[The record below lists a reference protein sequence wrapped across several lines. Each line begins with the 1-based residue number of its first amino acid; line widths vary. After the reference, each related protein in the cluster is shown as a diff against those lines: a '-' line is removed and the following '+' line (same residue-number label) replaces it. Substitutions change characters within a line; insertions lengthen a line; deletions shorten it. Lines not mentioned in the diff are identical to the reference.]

1 MSGLLSLR
9 GAVAG
14 YGASTVLHG
23 ISLEVEAG
31 SVTAV
36 IGSNG
41 AGKTTLMRV
50 LAGLLPL
57 RQGELLL
64 DGAALGR
71 DPTHRRVARGLV
83 LVPEGRRVFPDI
95 SVEETLWLGAY
106 LCRSRSDRDARVE
119 EMYALFPRLA
129 ERRRQRGGSL
139 SGGEQQMLALA
150 RGLMAR
156 PRLLL
161 LDEPSLGLAP
171 KMADLVF
178 ETVVAIRARGVT
190 VLIVEQDVETTL
202 GIADR
207 GYVLESGTNATE
219 GAAAE
224 LLAMPD
230 IRQRILGL

>member
-1 MSGLLSLR
+1 MTALLNLT
-9 GAVAG
+9 GIVAG
-14 YGASTVLHG
+14 YGPSTVLQG
-23 ISLEVEAG
+23 IDLAVREG
-31 SVTAV
+31 TITAV

-50 LAGLLPL
+50 LAGLIPA
-57 RQGELLL
+57 RAGAIRL
-64 DGAALGR
+64 DGR
-71 DPTHRRVARGLV
+71 DIVREPTHKRVEQGLV
-83 LVPEGRRVFPDI
+83 LVPEGRLVFPDI
-95 SVEETLWLGAY
+95 AVEDTLRLGAF
-106 LCRSRSDRDARVE
+106 SRRARGE
-119 EMYALFPRLA
+119 REATIEAMFQLFPRLK
-129 ERRRQRGGSL
+129 ERRRQVGGSL

-178 ETVVAIRARGVT
+178 ETVATIRDQGVT

-202 GIADR
+202 GIADD
-207 GYVLESGTNATE
+207 GYVLENGTIATA
-219 GAAAE
+219 GRASE

-230 IRQRILGL
+230 IRERILGL

>member
-1 MSGLLSLR
+1 VSTLLELSGV
-9 GAVAG
+9 VAG
-14 YGASTVLHG
+14 YGPSTVLQG
-23 ISLEVEAG
+23 IDLAVREG
-31 SVTAV
+31 TITAV

-50 LAGLLPL
+50 LAGLVPA
-57 RQGELLL
+57 RAGAIRL
-64 DGAALGR
+64 DGR
-71 DPTHRRVARGLV
+71 DIAREPTHRRVEQGLV
-83 LVPEGRRVFPDI
+83 LVPEGRLVFPDI
-95 SVEETLWLGAY
+95 AVEDTLRLGAF
-106 LCRSRSDRDARVE
+106 SRRARGE
-119 EMYALFPRLA
+119 RETTIEAMYQLFPRLK
-129 ERRRQRGGSL
+129 ERRRQAGGSL

-178 ETVVAIRARGVT
+178 DTVTTIRDQGVT

-202 GIADR
+202 QIADD
-207 GYVLESGTNATE
+207 GYVLENGTIATA
-219 GAAAE
+219 GRADE

-230 IRQRILGL
+230 IRERILGL